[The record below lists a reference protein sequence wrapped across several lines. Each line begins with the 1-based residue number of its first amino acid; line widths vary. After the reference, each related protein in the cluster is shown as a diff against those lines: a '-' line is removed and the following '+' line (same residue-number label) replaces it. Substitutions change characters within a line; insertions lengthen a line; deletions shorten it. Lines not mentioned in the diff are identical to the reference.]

1 MREIMGKLAAEVKTL
16 EHELRIELPKEIKVA
31 LAHGDLKENAEY
43 HAALERQSF
52 VQARIM
58 QLRTRLTELS
68 SLDLSNLPV
77 DRAGLGSRLTVLD
90 LDTDVEIQYE
100 LVLPEIADIS
110 KGLLSIQSPIGQG
123 LMGKQVDD
131 ETTVTIPKG
140 TKHFEILALKTI
152 HQLSAER
159 DAE

>member
-1 MREIMGKLAAEVKTL
+1 MREILKKLSSEVKTL
-16 EHELRIELPKEIKVA
+16 EHELRVELPREIKVA

-68 SLDLSNLPV
+68 SLDLSNLPI
-77 DRAGLGSRLTVLD
+77 DRAGLGSRMTVLD
-90 LDTDVEIQYE
+90 LDTEQEIQYE

-123 LMGKQVDD
+123 LMGTQVDD
-131 ETTVTIPKG
+131 EVNVRIPKG
-140 TKHFEILALKTI
+140 TKNFEVLALKTD
-152 HQLSAER
+152 HQISAER